1 MKNLPSREWRIFLLS
16 VALVVCVGVYVNVEF
31 GAMLT
36 RQAKA
41 VASADRLVASRA
53 KLQADVDERRAAL
66 APEGQNGNDG
76 SCGQRAAVARAA
88 EMAVI
93 KRHLGAEPTADN
105 VFGFCMKGYYGAE
118 KECISWLNEQMRDTL
133 ARYDSA
139 RALCARF

>member
-1 MKNLPSREWRIFLLS
+1 MKNLPSREWRIFILT
-16 VALVVCVGVYVNVEF
+16 VALVASVGVYVNAEF

-41 VASADRLVASRA
+41 EASAARLGTARA
-53 KLQADVDERRAAL
+53 KLQADMDERRAAL

-93 KRHLGAEPTADN
+93 KRHLGAELTADN

-118 KECISWLNEQMRDTL
+118 KECISWLNEQMRDVL
-133 ARYDSA
+133 VRYENARTACMSQ
-139 RALCARF
+139 